1 MIAAKAA
8 DDPLDLIAGGRILKP
23 MKITIEID
31 LTPEEL
37 RRYMGLPDIQGV
49 QKQMLERFTEG
60 LQSSRSQQEEF
71 LRTIFAGATAPWQQF
86 FNPPEPPSEKSE

>member
-1 MIAAKAA
+1 
-8 DDPLDLIAGGRILKP
+8 

-49 QKQMLERFTEG
+49 QKQMLERFTER
-60 LQSSRSQQEEF
+60 LQSSQGQQEEF
-71 LRTIFAGATAPWQQF
+71 LRTIFAGAMDPWQRF
-86 FNPPEPPSEKSE
+86 FNPPESPSEKSE